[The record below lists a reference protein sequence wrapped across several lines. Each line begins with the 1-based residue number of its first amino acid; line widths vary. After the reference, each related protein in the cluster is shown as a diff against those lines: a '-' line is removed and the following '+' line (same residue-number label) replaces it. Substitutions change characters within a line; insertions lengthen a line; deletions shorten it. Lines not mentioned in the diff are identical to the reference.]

1 MWLGMRQLALKLKTH
16 DSGFCLYVQ
25 VNIDALGIVEYPKAD
40 VVSITQFIPF
50 ILYVGNTDFS

>member
-1 MWLGMRQLALKLKTH
+1 MKLKTH

-40 VVSITQFIPF
+40 VVSITQFILF
-50 ILYVGNTDFS
+50 ILYVGDTDLS